1 MLNLH
6 LFHKVVKIYYYLREK
21 YLTNKSNAMKTKLFL
36 LLLISFVVT
45 GAKSQDCQEI
55 MDYYNLKIDEL
66 VGKWQEISSDY
77 DEEKTNPVYAKVFTT
92 PVLYNSVIKNAFNV
106 EDESEEREVLSM
118 DDQRAE
124 AVDALML
131 DLYKE
136 APALIEMTENE
147 LRSEKSVME
156 YKPEIMGLN
165 LNINRG
171 VMPNDVVGGMKTT
184 VVKPNYWKF
193 SGRTS
198 LTFTQNFISD
208 NWYQGGESNYAML
221 ATIDLDLNYDDQDRI
236 TWTNHFDLDLGFA
249 TSQADTVHSFRTN
262 TDKLRLEST
271 FGYKLIKNLDVAAK
285 LKVESQMLPNYP
297 INTQDFISNCLAPL
311 DANASV
317 GLNYK
322 PDLGKF
328 KLEIYLAPLSAY
340 NFRYVHYKE
349 LAARY
354 GIEESKRFKQDFG
367 TQLVV
372 TIPTYQLTSFLD
384 LYSRLE
390 YYTDYKRSFFQW
402 ETKFN
407 VALSKYFTASLMLN
421 TRFDDSVIKDEN
433 WKYWQLKEL
442 FTLGVA
448 YAW

>member
-1 MLNLH
+1 
-6 LFHKVVKIYYYLREK
+6 
-21 YLTNKSNAMKTKLFL
+21 MKTKLFF
-36 LLLISFVVT
+36 LLLISFSVIGVK
-45 GAKSQDCQEI
+45 AQSSQEI
-55 MDYYNLKIDEL
+55 VDYYNLKIDEL

-92 PVLYNSVIKNAFNV
+92 PILYKSVINKAFSA
-106 EDESEEREVLSM
+106 EDENEGVEAISI

-131 DLYKE
+131 GLYKN
-136 APALIEMTENE
+136 APALVEMTEGE
-147 LRSEKSVME
+147 LRNEKSVIE

-198 LTFTQNFISD
+198 LTFTQNFISE

-221 ATIDLDLNYDDQDRI
+221 ATIDLDMNYDDQDRI

-249 TSQADTVHSFRTN
+249 TSQADTVHNFRTN
-262 TDKLRLEST
+262 TDKLRIEST
-271 FGYKLIKNLDVAAK
+271 FGYKIVRSLDLAAK

-297 INTQDFISNCLAPL
+297 VNTEDFISNCLAPL

-322 PDLGKF
+322 PNLGKF
-328 KLEIYLAPLSAY
+328 KLEVFLAPLSAY
-340 NFRYVHYKE
+340 NFRYVHYSR
-349 LAARY
+349 LASSLGVNDDNGFDLGRGRAR
-354 GIEESKRFKQDFG
+354 QDFG

-384 LYSRLE
+384 VYSRLE
-390 YYTDYKRSFFQW
+390 YYTNYHRAFFQW

-421 TRFDDSVIKDEN
+421 ARFDDSVAKHEE
-433 WKYWQLKEL
+433 WKFWQLKEL